1 MTVARRFVVSGRV
14 QGVGFR
20 WFTIDRAAV
29 EGIAGWVRNLPDG
42 GVEVMAEGESESMT
56 RFERAIRQGPPRARV
71 DEVET
76 EVLAPTGRFAGF
88 TAR

>member
-1 MTVARRFVVSGRV
+1 MTVARRFVLSGRV

-20 WFTIDRAAV
+20 WFTIERASV
-29 EGIAGWVRNLPDG
+29 EGIAGFVRNRPDG
-42 GVEVMAEGESESMT
+42 DVEVVAEGEAEAVT

-76 EVLAPTGRFAGF
+76 EILTPSGRFVAF
-88 TAR
+88 SAR